1 MPEGFNDKVKYDDR
15 TSRGW
20 LLPHWLNKL
29 APDSRRLRE
38 TLRAIDA
45 AVCEIEGSAGD
56 SSERLDLVETRLD
69 VIAGQTTEDTEVLD
83 ARVDAQNQI
92 HPNLGHNIRNLHRLI
107 LGTENNNEKERL
119 QNEKALQEQIN
130 TISFTIMHWVV
141 SDSEARERI
150 NTRISNLQQ
159 TLNDINQSL
168 SEIYDALA
176 DTGAMTYKGAKIAA
190 SYEIGDMLKD
200 ILAGTDDGEI
210 CVSEIPDE
218 VKDEIAR
225 HEEITAFLNEFFPN
239 RS

>member
-92 HPNLGHNIRNLHRLI
+92 HPNLGHNIRNLHSLI
-107 LGTENNNEKERL
+107 LVLNASLKYTYSEFLGLLRQFGSLAEAQIQYELNEQEAHEHRKREI
-119 QNEKALQEQIN
+119 QQEALTRAEQDN
-130 TISFTIMHWVV
+130 SF
-141 SDSEARERI
+141 
-150 NTRISNLQQ
+150 QQ
-159 TLNDINQSL
+159 QVN
-168 SEIYDALA
+168 
-176 DTGAMTYKGAKIAA
+176 G
-190 SYEIGDMLKD
+190 
-200 ILAGTDDGEI
+200 
-210 CVSEIPDE
+210 VSEGILRL
-218 VKDEIAR
+218 A
-225 HEEITAFLNEFFPN
+225 LNV
-239 RS
+239 